1 MCRTDLFQKKRA
13 TAKKTSTHPSNSTSN
28 WFRVILEYGWWS
40 WTILVPPIASNS
52 SMNTMQGACSFAAAK
67 IKQKSDCLHSFCT
80 ELYQIFIK
88 FSWGNWHI
96 NNNNYQQPGS
106 RLRVGYI
113 LHPELLATPL
123 SSLTKEIPDS
133 SSSNTN
139 KHFIKLWTRAE
150 EERNPSLT
158 SNSLGKKS
166 LACSWWA
173 NEKNSYEQHKITSIR
188 VWKQKKKEL
197 GWPWLLTCWHL
208 ASKSFKS
215 LWIS

>member
-1 MCRTDLFQKKRA
+1 MADDRGQFLSHQSRPTHQWTLCRGHALLQQ
-13 TAKKTSTHPSNSTSN
+13 
-28 WFRVILEYGWWS
+28 L
-40 WTILVPPIASNS
+40 
-52 SMNTMQGACSFAAAK
+52 
-67 IKQKSDCLHSFCT
+67 KQNKESDCLHSFCT

-88 FSWGNWHI
+88 FSRGNWHI

-123 SSLTKEIPDS
+123 SSLTEKIPDS

-188 VWKQKKKEL
+188 EWKQKKKEL
-197 GWPWLLTCWHL
+197 SWPWLLTCWHL